1 MEEDGKEG
9 KSCYDELSKT
19 EKMAPEVEPKGKK
32 SHGRRA
38 WGFRGHFIICLPQS
52 VLK

>member
-9 KSCYDELSKT
+9 KSCYDELSKR
-19 EKMAPEVEPKGKK
+19 EKMAPEVGPKGKK

-38 WGFRGHFIICLPQS
+38 WGFRVILSFICLNQF
-52 VLK
+52 